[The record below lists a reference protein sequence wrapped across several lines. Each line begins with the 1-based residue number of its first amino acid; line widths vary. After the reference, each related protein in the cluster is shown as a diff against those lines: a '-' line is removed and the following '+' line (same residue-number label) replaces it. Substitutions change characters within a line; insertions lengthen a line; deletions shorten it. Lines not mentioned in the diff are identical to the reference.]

1 MEKEKQLTLMTCFA
15 EIEDPRN
22 GPAQLHKLE
31 DILMIAL
38 CGVICGANDW
48 ANIEL
53 FGQAKK
59 EWLETFL
66 ELPHGIPS
74 HDTFGRVFRKL
85 DPEQFE
91 QGFLKWIKSVQKIT
105 KGEVV
110 AMDGKKLRRSHDGFL
125 GKDAIWMVDAWASE
139 NQITLGQ
146 LKVDEKSN
154 EITAIP
160 KLLEL
165 LLLNGC
171 IVTIDAMGCQT
182 NIAEKIIEA
191 GADYVLAVKEN
202 QGNLYRDIE
211 YLFEAAQKA
220 SFQHVPHDHIRTV
233 TKHGRIEVRQCWC
246 ISNSDYIEYLQNH
259 QAWKGLNTIAM
270 VDTEYRRGDQ
280 ITRQR
285 RYYISSLQENAEQI
299 LHAVRTHWQ
308 VENSLNW
315 VLDVAFREDD
325 SRIRKEAGP
334 QNMAIL
340 RRLALNL
347 LKRESSVKRGIQ
359 GKRFLAGW
367 DNDFLFKVLFNS

>member
-1 MEKEKQLTLMTCFA
+1 MREEKQITLMSCIA
-15 EIEDPRN
+15 AIEDPRN

-53 FGQAKK
+53 YGKAKK
-59 EWLETFL
+59 EWLQTFL
-66 ELPHGIPS
+66 ELPNGIPS
-74 HDTFGRVFRKL
+74 HDTFGRVFKQL

-91 QGFLKWIKSVQKIT
+91 EMFQNWIQSVQKMT
-105 KGEVV
+105 KGEIV
-110 AMDGKKLRRSHDGFL
+110 AMDGKSLRRSHDGLL
-125 GKDAIWMVDAWASE
+125 GKEAIWMVDAWASE
-139 NQITLGQ
+139 NQLTLGQ
-146 LKVDEKSN
+146 LKVNEKSN

-165 LLLNGC
+165 LMLNGC

-182 NIAEKIIEA
+182 NIAEKIIAA

-211 YLFEAAQKA
+211 YLFEVAHKEGFAQ
-220 SFQHVPHDHIRTV
+220 VPHDHVKTV
-233 TKHGRIEVRQCWC
+233 SKHGRIEVRQCWC
-246 ISNSDYIEYLQNH
+246 ISDSEYIQYLRNYS
-259 QAWKGLNTIAM
+259 AWRDLKSIAM
-270 VDTEYRRGDQ
+270 VDTEYRRGDR

-285 RYYISSLQENAEQI
+285 RYYISSLQNNAKQI

-315 VLDVAFREDD
+315 VLDVVFREDD
-325 SRIRKEAGP
+325 SRIRKGAGP

-347 LKRESSVKRGIQ
+347 LKRDTSVKRGIQ

-367 DNDFLFKVLFNS
+367 NNDFLLNVLFNS

>member
-1 MEKEKQLTLMTCFA
+1 MSCLA

-53 FGQAKK
+53 YGKAKK
-59 EWLETFL
+59 EWLQTFL
-66 ELPHGIPS
+66 ELPNGIPS
-74 HDTFGRVFRKL
+74 HDTFGRVFKQL

-91 QGFLKWIKSVQKIT
+91 EMFQKWIQSVQKIT
-105 KGEVV
+105 KGEIV
-110 AMDGKKLRRSHDGFL
+110 AMDGKNLRRSHDGFL
-125 GKDAIWMVDAWASE
+125 GKEAIWMVDAWASE
-139 NQITLGQ
+139 NQLTLGQ

-165 LLLNGC
+165 LMLNGC

-182 NIAEKIIEA
+182 NIAEKIIVA

-211 YLFEAAQKA
+211 YLFEVAHKESFAQ
-220 SFQHVPHDHIRTV
+220 VPHDYVKTV
-233 TKHGRIEVRQCWC
+233 SKHGRIEVRQCWC
-246 ISNSDYIEYLQNH
+246 ISDTEYIQYLRNYS
-259 QAWKGLNTIAM
+259 AWRDLKSIAM
-270 VDTEYRRGDQ
+270 VDTEYRRGDR

-285 RYYISSLQENAEQI
+285 RYYISSLQNNAKQI

-315 VLDVAFREDD
+315 VLDVVFREDD
-325 SRIRKEAGP
+325 SRIRKGAGP

-347 LKRESSVKRGIQ
+347 LKRDTSVKRGIQ

-367 DNDFLFKVLFNS
+367 NNDFLLNVLFNS